1 MPSDQV
7 RVRVEEIQMEQ
18 RLTDMEM
25 LIMHQGHVIEQLNE
39 VVTAQQNSI
48 DRLMLDVKIIKD
60 HLRGMQASEL
70 RPLSEEEPPPHY

>member
-1 MPSDQV
+1 
-7 RVRVEEIQMEQ
+7 MEQ

-48 DRLMLDVKIIKD
+48 DRLIKELKVIKE
-60 HLRGMQASEL
+60 HLRGMTSSDNRL
-70 RPLSEEEPPPHY
+70 SSEEEPPPHY